1 MKSNTTNRIKHIVHL
16 SLFSAIGFL
25 LMFIEFSVPF
35 VPSFLKVDISELP
48 ALLMTFMYGP
58 LSGIVVCLIKN
69 VIHLTISSTGGIGE
83 LSNLV
88 LGAVF
93 CFAAGMIYK
102 HHRTKKGAIIG
113 MLIGAFV
120 MAEVCFFTNLY
131 IMYPFYYNIIPKEA
145 ILGMCQAIIPSID
158 SIELS
163 LIVFNVPFTF
173 AKGILCSI
181 ITFLAYKK
189 LKKALRIESTT
200 K

>member
-1 MKSNTTNRIKHIVHL
+1 MNIKSKNRTKQLVYV

-25 LMFIEFSVPF
+25 LMFIEFSVPI

-58 LSGIVVCLIKN
+58 VSGIIVCLLKN
-69 VIHLTISSTGGIGE
+69 VIHLIITSTGGVGE
-83 LSNLV
+83 LSNFL
-88 LGAVF
+88 LGAIF

-102 HHRTKKGAIIG
+102 HNRTKKGAIIG

>member
-1 MKSNTTNRIKHIVHL
+1 MNVKSKNRTKQLVYI

-25 LMFIEFSVPF
+25 LMFIEFSVNF

-58 LSGIVVCLIKN
+58 CSGIVVCLLKN
-69 VIHLTISSTGGIGE
+69 VLHLTITSTAGVGE
-83 LSNLV
+83 LSNFL
-88 LGAVF
+88 LGSIF
-93 CFAAGMIYK
+93 CFTAGMIYK

-131 IMYPFYYNIIPKEA
+131 IMYPFYYNIIPKET

>member
-1 MKSNTTNRIKHIVHL
+1 MNIKSKNRTKQLVYV

-25 LMFIEFSVPF
+25 LMFIEFSVPI

-58 LSGIVVCLIKN
+58 VSGIIVCLLKN
-69 VIHLTISSTGGIGE
+69 VIHLIITSTGGVGE
-83 LSNLV
+83 LSNFL
-88 LGAVF
+88 LGAIF

-102 HHRTKKGAIIG
+102 HNRTKMGAIIG